1 MASSDTVSAVLDFLA
16 SYRTAFEGY
25 DTAAIVDHYAFPCAI
40 IGDSENIAPVVFK
53 GTEQCS
59 AGVDYVLSLHREIG
73 VTQGKPLL
81 LEITELSPRLAGM
94 NIRYQM
100 QDKTGKPLYDFQ
112 GFYSL
117 ARTDAGYRIA
127 SICHNQ
133 IPRLL
138 ACAGRPLLP
147 VS

>member
-1 MASSDTVSAVLDFLA
+1 MASSDTVSAVLEFLA
-16 SYRTAFEGY
+16 SYRTAFAAY
-25 DTAAIVDHYAFPCAI
+25 DTRAIVDHYAFPCAI
-40 IGDSENIAPVVFK
+40 TGDSETITPVLFV
-53 GTEQCS
+53 GEDQCS
-59 AGVDYVLSLHREIG
+59 AGVDYVLSLHRQIG

-100 QDKTGKPLYDFQ
+100 QDKAGRPLYDFQ

-117 ARTDAGYRIA
+117 ARTDAGFRIA
-127 SICHNQ
+127 AICHNQ

-138 ACAGRPLLP
+138 ACAGRPSLP